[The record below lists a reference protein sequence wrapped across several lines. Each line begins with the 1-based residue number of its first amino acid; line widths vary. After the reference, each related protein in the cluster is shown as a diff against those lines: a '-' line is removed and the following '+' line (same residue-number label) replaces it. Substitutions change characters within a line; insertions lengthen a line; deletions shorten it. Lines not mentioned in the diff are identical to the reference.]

1 MINAAIVGLGR
12 WGRNLVN
19 AVQGKSNQLRF
30 VRGVAMELES
40 AREFGKGHGFEVTD
54 RYEDA
59 LADPRVQAVVLATPH
74 GLHTQQIVAAARA
87 GKHVFCEKPLALKVA
102 DARISVEA
110 CQAAGVVLGLGQQ
123 RRFWPAVAAV
133 REMIERGSLGEV
145 LHIEGHFSNEN
156 SNNVLPN
163 SWRDHPQESPGGGMT
178 GAGLHVLDS
187 MISMLGPVAKVHAR
201 MVVRKPQPAPLDSVT
216 ALYEFASGAS
226 GMLATV
232 RATPLY
238 WRLHAFGS
246 KGSAEALGENELVLR
261 MSGQAVERRDLPPVD
276 SLRLVLE
283 AFAQA
288 VAVSAPYPISPAQ
301 MLATMAAF
309 ETSIRSI
316 AEDRLL
322 AVPQVTV

>member
-1 MINAAIVGLGR
+1 MLNAAIVGLGR

-19 AVQGKSNQLRF
+19 AVQGKSGHLRF
-30 VRGVAMELES
+30 VRGVAMELEA
-40 AREFGKGHGFEVTD
+40 ARPFGAGHGFAVTD
-54 RYEDA
+54 QYEDA
-59 LADPRVQAVVLATPH
+59 LADPQVQAVVLATPH
-74 GLHTQQIVAAARA
+74 LLHTGQIVAAARA
-87 GKHVFCEKPLALKVA
+87 GKHVYCEKPLALKLA
-102 DARISVEA
+102 DARTSVDA

-123 RRFWPAVAAV
+123 RRFWPAVATV
-133 REMIERGSLGEV
+133 RELVQQGALGEI

-156 SNNVLPN
+156 SNNVLPD
-163 SWRDHPQESPGGGMT
+163 SWRDHPEESPGGGMT

-201 MVVRKPQPAPLDSVT
+201 MLVRKPQPAPLDSVT
-216 ALYEFASGAS
+216 AMIEFANGVS

-246 KGSAEALGENELVLR
+246 QGSAEALGENELVLR
-261 MSGQAVERRDLPPVD
+261 LSGKAPERRELAPVD

-283 AFAQA
+283 AFADA
-288 VAVSAPYPISPAQ
+288 VAGRAPYPISPAQ

-309 ETSIRSI
+309 ETTIRSI
-316 AEDRLL
+316 AEDRML
-322 AVPQVTV
+322 TVE

>member
-1 MINAAIVGLGR
+1 MLDASIVGLGR

-19 AVQGKSNQLRF
+19 AVQGKSEHLRF
-30 VRGVAMELES
+30 VRGVAMELEA
-40 AREFGKGHGFEVTD
+40 ARPFGAVHGFTVTD
-54 RYEDA
+54 QYEDA
-59 LADPRVQAVVLATPH
+59 LADPQVQAVVLATPH
-74 GLHTQQIVAAARA
+74 LLHTQQIVAAARA
-87 GKHVFCEKPLALKVA
+87 GKHVYCEKPLALKLA
-102 DARISVEA
+102 DARTSVDA

-123 RRFWPAVAAV
+123 RRFWPSVAAV
-133 REMIERGSLGEV
+133 RELVQQGALGEI
-145 LHIEGHFSNEN
+145 LHVEGHFSNEN
-156 SNNVLPN
+156 SNNVLPD
-163 SWRDHPQESPGGGMT
+163 SWRDHPEESPGGGMT

-216 ALYEFASGAS
+216 ALYEFANGVS

-246 KGSAEALGENELVLR
+246 LGSAEALGENELVLR
-261 MSGQAVERRDLPPVD
+261 FSGKVPERRELPTVD

-283 AFAQA
+283 AFADA
-288 VAVSAPYPISPAQ
+288 VAGRAPYPISPAQ

-309 ETSIRSI
+309 ETTIRSI
-316 AEDRLL
+316 AEDRMLS
-322 AVPQVTV
+322 VE

>member
-1 MINAAIVGLGR
+1 MLNAAIVGLGR

-19 AVQGKSNQLRF
+19 AVQGKSENLRF
-30 VRGVAMELES
+30 VRGVAMELDS
-40 AREFGKGHGFEVTD
+40 ARAFGAGHGFAVTD
-54 RYEDA
+54 QYEDA
-59 LADPRVQAVVLATPH
+59 LADPQVRAIVLATPH
-74 GLHTQQIVAAARA
+74 LLHTEQIVAAARA
-87 GKHVFCEKPLALKVA
+87 GKHVYCEKPLALNAA
-102 DARISVEA
+102 DARISIDA
-110 CQAAGVVLGLGQQ
+110 CAAAGVVLGLGQQ

-133 REMIERGSLGEV
+133 RELVQQGALGEV

-156 SNNVLPN
+156 SNNVLPD
-163 SWRDHPQESPGGGMT
+163 SWRDRPEESPGGGMT

-216 ALYEFASGAS
+216 AMYEFKSGAS

-238 WRLHAFGS
+238 WRIHAFGS

-261 MSGQAVERRDLPPVD
+261 FSGQAPERRELAPVD

-283 AFAQA
+283 AFAGA
-288 VAVSAPYPISPAQ
+288 VAGKAPYPITPAQ

-309 ETSIRSI
+309 ETTIRSI

-322 AVPQVTV
+322 TVE

>member
-1 MINAAIVGLGR
+1 MLNAAIVGLGR

-19 AVQGKSNQLRF
+19 AVQGKSANLRF
-30 VRGVAMELES
+30 VRGVAMELDS
-40 AREFGKGHGFEVTD
+40 ARPFGAGHGFEVTD

-74 GLHTQQIVAAARA
+74 LLHTQQIVAAARA
-87 GKHVFCEKPLALKVA
+87 GKHVYCEKPLALKLA
-102 DARISVEA
+102 DARTSVEA

-123 RRFWPAVAAV
+123 RRFWPSVAAV
-133 REMIERGSLGEV
+133 RDMVQQGALGEI
-145 LHIEGHFSNEN
+145 LHIEGHFSNEH
-156 SNNVLPN
+156 SNNVLPD
-163 SWRDHPQESPGGGMT
+163 SWRDHPEESPGGGMT

-201 MVVRKPQPAPLDSVT
+201 MLVRKPQPAPLDSVT
-216 ALYEFASGAS
+216 AMYEFANGVSGL
-226 GMLATV
+226 LATV

-246 KGSAEALGENELVLR
+246 LGSAEALGENELVLR
-261 MSGQAVERRDLPPVD
+261 FSGKAPERRELAPVD

-283 AFAQA
+283 AFADA
-288 VAVSAPYPISPAQ
+288 VAGRAPYPISPAQ

-309 ETSIRSI
+309 ETTTRSI
-316 AEDRLL
+316 AEDRMLS
-322 AVPQVTV
+322 VE

>member
-1 MINAAIVGLGR
+1 MLNAAIVGLGR
-12 WGRNLVN
+12 WGRNLVG
-19 AVQGKSNQLRF
+19 AVQGKSENLCF
-30 VRGVAMELES
+30 VRGVAMELDA
-40 AREFGKGHGFEVTD
+40 AREFGAGHGFAVTD

-59 LADPRVQAVVLATPH
+59 LADPQVQAVVLATPH
-74 GLHTQQIVAAARA
+74 LLHTQQIVAAARA
-87 GKHVFCEKPLALKVA
+87 GKHVYCEKPLALNAA
-102 DARISVEA
+102 DARISIGA

-133 REMIERGSLGEV
+133 RELVQQGTLGEV

-156 SNNVLPN
+156 SNNVLPD
-163 SWRDHPQESPGGGMT
+163 SWRDRPEESPGGGMT

-201 MVVRKPQPAPLDSVT
+201 MVTRKPQPVPLDSVT
-216 ALYEFASGAS
+216 AMFEFASGAS

-238 WRLHAFGS
+238 WRIHAFGS
-246 KGSAEALGENELVLR
+246 QGSAEAQGENELVLR
-261 MSGQAVERRDLPPVD
+261 FSGQAPERRELAPVD

-283 AFAQA
+283 AFADA
-288 VAVSAPYPISPAQ
+288 VAGRAPYPIAPAQ

-309 ETSIRSI
+309 ETTIRSI
-316 AEDRLL
+316 AEDRML
-322 AVPQVTV
+322 TVE